1 MAWPEHIFCF
11 TQEHVRHL
19 YLRLGNVQFDWSLVE
34 LCVTVQIA
42 EDSLSGPPAEMRLRE
57 NGIVVFELG
66 FVDFVLSE
74 GRHGLCVVDSE
85 IV

>member
-1 MAWPEHIFCF
+1 VAWPEHIFCF
-11 TQEHVRHL
+11 AQEHIRHL

-34 LCVTVQIA
+34 LCVTVQIT
-42 EDSLSGPPAEMRLRE
+42 ENSLTRPPAEMRLRE
-57 NGIVVFELG
+57 NGVVVFELG
-66 FVDFVLSE
+66 FVDFVQSE